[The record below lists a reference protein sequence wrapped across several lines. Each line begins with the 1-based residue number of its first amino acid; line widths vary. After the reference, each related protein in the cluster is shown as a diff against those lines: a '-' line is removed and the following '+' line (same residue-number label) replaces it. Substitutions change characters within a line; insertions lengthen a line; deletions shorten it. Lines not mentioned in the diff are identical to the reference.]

1 MRGSTSNIMD
11 DVERAIDDGINVV
24 KSMTKDARFVPGAGA
39 IELRLADALQQCA
52 APPPHAATPRQPH
65 PRRTRRTRRTR
76 RAHAAPWSV
85 QVWRGAALTLTL
97 TLTLTLSRYGEAQ
110 PGLDQYAITKFG
122 LALEVVP
129 RTLAENAGIDA
140 AETIAAMYK
149 VTLTLTRTRMLTLT
163 FNPDPYPNPH
173 PHPHPHPYPNPNKAH
188 KGGQGGVG
196 IDINALKVHLPLTLT
211 LAPNP

>member
-39 IELRLADALQQCA
+39 IELRLADALQQ
-52 APPPHAATPRQPH
+52 
-65 PRRTRRTRRTR
+65 
-76 RAHAAPWSV
+76 
-85 QVWRGAALTLTL
+85 
-97 TLTLTLSRYGEAQ
+97 YGEAQ

-149 VTLTLTRTRMLTLT
+149 VTRT
-163 FNPDPYPNPH
+163 
-173 PHPHPHPYPNPNKAH
+173 
-188 KGGQGGVG
+188 
-196 IDINALKVHLPLTLT
+196 LTLT
-211 LAPNP
+211 LMLPPNP

>member
-65 PRRTRRTRRTR
+65 PRRTR

-149 VTLTLTRTRMLTLT
+149 VSLTLALTLTLMLTLT
-163 FNPDPYPNPH
+163 LNPDPYPSP
-173 PHPHPHPYPNPNKAH
+173 
-188 KGGQGGVG
+188 
-196 IDINALKVHLPLTLT
+196 
-211 LAPNP
+211 